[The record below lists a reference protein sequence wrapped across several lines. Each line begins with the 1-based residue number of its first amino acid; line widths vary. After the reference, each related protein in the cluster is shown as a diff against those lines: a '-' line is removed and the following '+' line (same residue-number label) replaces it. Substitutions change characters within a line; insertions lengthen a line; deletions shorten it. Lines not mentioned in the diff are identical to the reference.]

1 MHFISDYISYFFT
14 VLFILFFSAPL
25 TYYYLITA
33 VTTSG
38 ESEASP
44 QVSATPAP
52 FISAQIFTNASDNS
66 SLHETVYVFNDSSGS
81 TPISTATVKVNGTT
95 FSYNATNFDYEGSVT
110 IATNAVISLL
120 VTLTGDAVQY
130 TSSGTQFASLPT
142 ISSPASNYNIDSSSG
157 TTSVTWSGGSPITG
171 AEYLVGVADEALQT
185 WYYGT
190 TYGSSGASGP
200 TQASITTSTASFA
213 NSLIPMNASVYYNL
227 LVGITNGTFGSTGNV
242 ASGIP
247 ITNAL
252 PSSYMMFGGGT
263 LEAIYNHVT

>member
-1 MHFISDYISYFFT
+1 MKRKLLLLGIALSVAMLSCCSTATSPGNGSTKTPSGVTATPVSTSEVDISWSAVSDATSYNLYYSTTSGVTTATGTKIFNVT
-14 VLFILFFSAPL
+14 SSYKHTALTTGT

-38 ESEASP
+38 ESEASA

-130 TSSGTQFASLPT
+130 TSSGT
-142 ISSPASNYNIDSSSG
+142 
-157 TTSVTWSGGSPITG
+157 
-171 AEYLVGVADEALQT
+171 
-185 WYYGT
+185 
-190 TYGSSGASGP
+190 
-200 TQASITTSTASFA
+200 
-213 NSLIPMNASVYYNL
+213 
-227 LVGITNGTFGSTGNV
+227 
-242 ASGIP
+242 
-247 ITNAL
+247 
-252 PSSYMMFGGGT
+252 
-263 LEAIYNHVT
+263 